1 MDNTENKTM
10 SRRNKIILAILI
22 SLAVVMI
29 VVWNF
34 VLPMIAATVG
44 GSFGYGFPS
53 GSGGRAI
60 RSVEIDVDPQVVY
73 RIDNHRFFTLE
84 NYVSCH
90 SGGLVYYNDTNKKI
104 KIFAGLEGDDKNPQ
118 DEFSISRQ
126 NDVLSFNGK
135 FIYAAGDDL
144 ISYPHRFVNYKYGNS
159 EHYIV
164 SESLREGAK
173 SHKSENILPSDT
185 VIVTNDAVYIQDRIH
200 KELLKRIISIGSKD
214 KVGKWIDNPDF
225 KIEAQ
230 SIDERFHCD
239 DNIKP
244 RSIRYLKASSG
255 VMK

>member
-1 MDNTENKTM
+1 MDDNESKTM
-10 SRRNKIILAILI
+10 RRRRKIILAILI

-164 SESLREGAK
+164 SESLREGTR
-173 SHKSENILPSDT
+173 SHKSENILPSDN
-185 VIVTNDAVYIQDRIH
+185 VIVTDNAVYLQGGFRNDLM
-200 KELLKRIISIGSKD
+200 KLIISIDGKGQ
-214 KVGKWIDNPDF
+214 VGQWVNISDF
-225 KIEAQ
+225 DIRGRAV
-230 SIDERFHCD
+230 DERFHCD
-239 DNIKP
+239 NTITP
-244 RSIRYLKASSG
+244 RKVKYVKS
-255 VMK
+255 